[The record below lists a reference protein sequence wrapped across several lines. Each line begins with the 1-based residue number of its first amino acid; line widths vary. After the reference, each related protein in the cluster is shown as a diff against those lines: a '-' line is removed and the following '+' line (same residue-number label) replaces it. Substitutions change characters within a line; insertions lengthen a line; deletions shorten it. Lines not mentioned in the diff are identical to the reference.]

1 MNSSGATCQHR
12 GASRQPL
19 VLQLQTLNSGF
30 TDSANSG
37 ITDPVSVGAAS
48 DGTVQLQSGTSLNSA
63 NSEACCFIHSL
74 AHPNLLNDAAT
85 AEAAPALAAAPAVA
99 PAAAPPPQQPP
110 PQPPQPQLPQQ
121 PHTAT
126 PDQATELVGHI
137 DSIHRSN
144 EPVYNYP
151 PPQPQWHQ
159 LQLALLLEE
168 PQQPI
173 LFVQKRQHTPCM
185 RCRDPH
191 NPALNL
197 CCSNSPVIKWK

>member
-1 MNSSGATCQHR
+1 MYTSIHNPVGILEDVAFELSFQKPVYQSRTSMNSSGATCRHR

-85 AEAAPALAAAPAVA
+85 AEAAHW
-99 PAAAPPPQQPP
+99 
-110 PQPPQPQLPQQ
+110 QLHHKNQRR
-121 PHTAT
+121 H
-126 PDQATELVGHI
+126 
-137 DSIHRSN
+137 
-144 EPVYNYP
+144 
-151 PPQPQWHQ
+151 
-159 LQLALLLEE
+159 
-168 PQQPI
+168 
-173 LFVQKRQHTPCM
+173 
-185 RCRDPH
+185 
-191 NPALNL
+191 
-197 CCSNSPVIKWK
+197 